1 MLFNSPI
8 FLFAFLPVAVTV
20 FYLMGH
26 WKGGVAARAWLVA
39 ASLFFYSWT
48 VPQYFLLLAGSLI
61 SNYYFGRQIE
71 AQPSRRLAKLWLVLG
86 VCFNLALIG
95 YFKYASFLVGNVS
108 FIFGLNLARPEIAL
122 PLAISFFTFQQI
134 AFLVNAYWG
143 KSLRPSLLEY
153 VSFVVFFPHLIAGPI
168 VQHSDIIPQFRDE
181 RIYRFDVDRFATGM
195 TIFLLGLAK
204 KVVLAD
210 RFGAYADVAF
220 GGAAKGAAL
229 TFYEAWGGALAYTLQ
244 LYFDFSGYSDMA
256 IGLGLVFGIRMPQ
269 NFNSPYK
276 SRSISEFWR
285 RWHMTLSRFLREFVY
300 IPLGG
305 NRAGQ
310 LRRYLNLMATMLI
323 GGLWHGASWTF
334 VIWGGLHG
342 LYLVINHG
350 WDALRARVPLAGRFM
365 SALGG
370 LPALTLTLLG
380 VVVGWV
386 IFRATTLGAAAAVF
400 RGMLGCNGVQL
411 PAELIARIP
420 PLHLLG
426 APIGKLNYF
435 NDGTNVGFIEMSLL
449 LLLGMVVCLR
459 TPNVQ
464 EMSPRWKL
472 AMVVASFAL
481 VLQRVLFSGQISP
494 FLYFRF

>member
-8 FLFAFLPVAVTV
+8 FLFAFLPVTV
-20 FYLMGH
+20 IVFFLMGH
-26 WKGGVAARAWLVA
+26 WRGGTAARAWLVA

-48 VPQYFLLLAGSLI
+48 VPAYFFLLGSSLLC
-61 SNYYFGRQIE
+61 NYYIGRTIE
-71 AQPSRRLAKLWLVLG
+71 NQPTHRRAKIWLGIG
-86 VCFNLALIG
+86 VVFNLTLIG
-95 YFKYASFLVGNVS
+95 YFKYAGFLVSN
-108 FIFGLNLARPEIAL
+108 FITLFNLQWQVPSIAL

-181 RIYRFDVDRFATGM
+181 RIYRFDLDRLTNGL

-204 KVVLAD
+204 KVVFAD
-210 RFGAYADVAF
+210 RFGAYADIAF
-220 GGAAKGAAL
+220 GGASSGAL
-229 TFYEAWGGALAYTLQ
+229 LSLYEAWGAALSYTLQ

-256 IGLGLVFGIRMPQ
+256 IGLGLIFGINMPQ

-276 SRSISEFWR
+276 SHSIIEFWR

-305 NRAGQ
+305 NRHGN
-310 LRRYLNLMATMLI
+310 LRRHSNLLATMLI

-342 LYLVINHG
+342 MYLVINHG
-350 WDALRARVPLAGRFM
+350 WESLSKYIRTSNPLLQSCRRGAALL
-365 SALGG
+365 
-370 LPALTLTLLG
+370 LTFLC
-380 VVVGWV
+380 VVIGWV
-386 IFRATTLGAAAAVF
+386 IFRAATLQAAMAVF
-400 RGMLGCNGVQL
+400 KGMFGLQGVML
-411 PAELIARIP
+411 PADLIGRFPILA
-420 PLHLLG
+420 LLG
-426 APIGKLNYF
+426 SPVGRLTFF
-435 NDGTNVGFIEMSLL
+435 NDGTNVGFIEMTVLL
-449 LLLGMVVCLR
+449 MAGLLVCIKA
-459 TPNVQ
+459 PNVH
-464 EMSPRWKL
+464 EMTSRWKL
-472 AMVVASFAL
+472 AMILASFAF
-481 VLQRVLFSGQISP
+481 VVQRVLYSGQISP

>member
-1 MLFNSPI
+1 MLFNSPV
-8 FLFAFLPVAVTV
+8 FLFAFLPVAVAM

-26 WKGGVAARAWLVA
+26 IRGGVAARAWLVA

-48 VPQYFLLLAGSLI
+48 VPQYFLLLVTSLLCNF
-61 SNYYFGRQIE
+61 SFGRLIE
-71 AQPSRRLAKLWLVLG
+71 RQQAPKFAKLWLFLG
-86 VCFNLALIG
+86 VSFNLALIG
-95 YFKYASFLVGNVS
+95 YFKYGGFIVYNVS
-108 FIFGLNLARPEIAL
+108 TVFDLHLIRPDIAL

-134 AFLVNAYWG
+134 AFLVNAYRG
-143 KSLRPSLLEY
+143 NSLHPTLLEY

-181 RIYRFDVDRFATGM
+181 RIYHFDADRFAQGL

-210 RFGAYADVAF
+210 KFGSYADVAF
-220 GGAAKGAAL
+220 AGAAKAAEL
-229 TFYEAWGGALAYTLQ
+229 SFYEAWGGALAYTLQ

-256 IGLGLVFGIRMPQ
+256 IGLGLLFGIRMPI

-276 SRSISEFWR
+276 SRSIVDFWR

-300 IPLGG
+300 VPLGG
-305 NRAGQ
+305 NRHGL
-310 LRRYLNLMATMLI
+310 LRRYINLMSTMLI

-342 LYLVINHG
+342 GYLVINHG
-350 WDALRARVPLAGRFM
+350 WEAVRTRVPVAGRMM
-365 SALGG
+365 SAFGG
-370 LPALTLTLLG
+370 LPALLITFFA

-386 IFRATTLGAAAAVF
+386 IFRANSLDAAAVVF
-400 RGMLGCNGVQL
+400 RGMAGSSGFFL
-411 PAELIARIP
+411 PAELITKIP
-420 PLHLLG
+420 FLHWFG
-426 APIGKLNYF
+426 SPTGKLNNF

-449 LLLGMVVCLR
+449 LMAGLAICFR
-459 TPNVQ
+459 APNVQ
-464 EMSPRWKL
+464 EMTPRWRL

-481 VLQRVLFSGQISP
+481 VVQRVLFSGQVSP